1 MNVKIISTTS
11 KYCRHC
17 IFKMKKFCVQVSLAT
32 VGPVFRV
39 EPAIAPRQPANSR
52 SIPTVTIASFMF

>member
-1 MNVKIISTTS
+1 M
-11 KYCRHC
+11 
-17 IFKMKKFCVQVSLAT
+17 KMKKFCVHVSLAT